1 MNEARRRIADE
12 LYAVSHAHDQALSD
26 RLERFRSVEPA
37 TAELLGVL
45 VRATGA
51 RRILELGTSSGYGAI
66 WLADAAQATG
76 GRLTSVEID
85 PLRCAIAGANLERAG
100 LHAELR
106 CEDAAAT
113 LAGSPDAWWDFLFL
127 DAERTA
133 YAGYWPE
140 LRRSLRPRGGLA
152 AIDNVISHPAEVAQ
166 VSTLIEAQRSVT
178 SAVVAVGAGL
188 RLVVRDE

>member
-1 MNEARRRIADE
+1 VDEGRR
-12 LYAVSHAHDQALSD
+12 AVAAEVLATSRAHDQRRSD
-26 RLERFRSVEPA
+26 RLARFRSVEPA

-51 RRILELGTSSGYGAI
+51 RRILELGTSSGYCAI

-113 LAGSPDAWWDFLFL
+113 LAGSPDAWWDFVFL
-127 DAERTA
+127 DAERAA

-152 AIDNVISHPAEVAQ
+152 AIDNVLSHPAEVAQ
-166 VSTLIEAQRSVT
+166 LSALIETQRGVT
-178 SAVVAVGAGL
+178 STVVAVGAGL